1 MGLHKSTV
9 ARWIRGKEEAGKL
22 NGRPRGR
29 RRKTTAAQ
37 DQQIRRFNEN
47 HPFVNAREIQQT
59 SGLNVLSACNDLSV
73 FDPSTS
79 VAARFYSSLLEC
91 VRRLSDVTY
100 GVEVSWR
107 EAQVPG
113 LLQTLAA
120 WAAEGAAEGA
130 ADEARQ
136 LVAPALAAL
145 VNLCQRNLPA
155 VVALMRAVDTRA
167 FLCTLLSRKDP
178 SPATKL
184 QVCKLVVTVKQ
195 VQGGLQ
201 DSDVLSFCE
210 AAFCAVGDAL
220 AGADAFLL
228 RQIVDFFEDVRN
240 DDRCRAALLRY
251 ENFRKDTEGVL
262 GQLKDSPKP
271 QCVSLLLQFLL
282 PLVQLRIRELA
293 PLYPDVAA
301 LALKWIVGETAGTA
315 AMMVL
320 CAIVSTVCG
329 HSEDASP
336 ADEQK
341 QVDRE
346 TARVRDAVL
355 DLIEARIP
363 VLSEIPHKSV
373 TALFQPLLSSDKEES
388 LFQEETINLH
398 LQALQL
404 LLELSSWREEWG
416 DALWSSLRQPLLQ
429 LLLAAA
435 LLAGAPH
442 HKAQALRLLS
452 TPGFLKECGASL
464 SERLCELQPLLVVPY
479 SSARAAGRGG
489 GSFRPHMDESMQQD
503 LTPLFTIAQEGRLNQ
518 MMARLQEAFENKEI
532 RDVSVSAIVDLYRC
546 KIAALGNSEK
556 ALYARL
562 EKADEEASRS
572 QQLLSHALDGAS
584 RLLQRSRHS
593 AELLEEAR
601 AELKDSDKAVRTPKL
616 PSQNNVR
623 GDPWVQVARLEETK
637 TRLESALN
645 AAEERCEAEEQRA
658 EQLEQELQK
667 ATAETRELERSVQQL
682 TDKAADQAKIIRR
695 LQDKLAKKKEE
706 LKNLKNRSNNDSSSD
721 RSQDARSYPHNVP
734 KCRQEASTAQS
745 SLASAQLEASRLQEE
760 LAESRAEAAAV
771 RATLAS
777 RDVELHELRGVRR
790 EIARLSAKPDA
801 TAS

>member
-1 MGLHKSTV
+1 MRALDLDV
-9 ARWIRGKEEAGKL
+9 A
-22 NGRPRGR
+22 
-29 RRKTTAAQ
+29 Q
-37 DQQIRRFNEN
+37 
-47 HPFVNAREIQQT
+47 
-59 SGLNVLSACNDLSV
+59 S
-73 FDPSTS
+73 
-79 VAARFYSSLLEC
+79 
-91 VRRLSDVTY
+91 VRRVSVLQDVTY

-120 WAAEGAAEGA
+120 WAAEGSAEGA
-130 ADEARQ
+130 GAEARQ

-167 FLCTLLSRKDP
+167 FLCTLLSRQDP

-184 QVCKLVVTVKQ
+184 QVTLSVCKLVVTVKQ

-315 AMMVL
+315 ATMVL

-329 HSEDASP
+329 HSQDASP

-341 QVDRE
+341 QADRE

-363 VLSEIPHKSV
+363 
-373 TALFQPLLSSDKEES
+373 
-388 LFQEETINLH
+388 
-398 LQALQL
+398 ALQL

-584 RLLQRSRHS
+584 RLLQRSRHA

-601 AELKDSDKAVRTPKL
+601 AELRDRDKA
-616 PSQNNVR
+616 
-623 GDPWVQVARLEETK
+623 VARLEETK

-667 ATAETRELERSVQQL
+667 ATAEARELERSVQQL
-682 TDKAADQAKIIRR
+682 TDKAA
-695 LQDKLAKKKEE
+695 
-706 LKNLKNRSNNDSSSD
+706 
-721 RSQDARSYPHNVP
+721 V
-734 KCRQEASTAQS
+734 
-745 SLASAQLEASRLQEE
+745 
-760 LAESRAEAAAV
+760 
-771 RATLAS
+771 
-777 RDVELHELRGVRR
+777 
-790 EIARLSAKPDA
+790 
-801 TAS
+801 